1 MPNCGWPLKNDPQIK
16 KAITVI
22 VAQRISTVADA
33 DLIIVLDDCKISG
46 IGSHKELAASNAVYQ
61 EILSSQIGQGGN
73 E

>member
-1 MPNCGWPLKNDPQIK
+1 M
-16 KAITVI
+16 
-22 VAQRISTVADA
+22 AQRISTVADA